1 MNRKLGCISSAENER
16 LALKY
21 GYKSDR
27 ESIAELAAPWDKT
40 DKPSIISWSKSWLN
54 KLEQDAYVMD
64 RMRGNFKLPPVWE
77 IAKKFG
83 YNLRELCDSIQRGN
97 DCTAWGTTR
106 AAICL
111 ALYQKFFGAEIDVEK
126 YNPTGVYAYSS
137 NKQPS
142 AWISFPDNGR
152 TIYGIA
158 EAACETGNFP
168 ADAIGGYTGEA
179 RFTQRMIDSVDVAE
193 KNQMGFVYLGNESRT
208 PEELADIVILSV
220 RACRPCI
227 IGNTVAL
234 QDGTALNQDGVYVSN
249 VGGGWGGGHCT
260 AAVDVK
266 KVDENFYI
274 WIYNSHGALYKA
286 GDGSPDEGTWIT
298 RRGLIKYLSGSF
310 ADVMPTTYIERPR
323 VEYTD
328 YRREVNG

>member
-1 MNRKLGCISSAENER
+1 MTNRLLGCISSAENEQY
-16 LALKY
+16 AKKY
-21 GYKSDR
+21 GIHSDR
-27 ESIAELAAPWDKT
+27 ENIAELAAPWDKS
-40 DKPSIISWSKSWLN
+40 DKPSIITWNKSWETYL
-54 KLEQDAYVMD
+54 KKEAAAMD
-64 RMRGNFKLPPVWE
+64 TMRENGKLPPVWE
-77 IAKKFG
+77 IAKRFG

-126 YNPTGVYAYSS
+126 YNPSGVYAYSS
-137 NKQPS
+137 KKYPV
-142 AWISFPDNGR
+142 AWDRFPDNGR

-158 EAACETGNFP
+158 EAACVFGNFP
-168 ADAIGGYTGEA
+168 TESIGAYTGQDY
-179 RFTQRMIDSVDVAE
+179 FTQRMLDSVDVAE
-193 KNQMGFVYLGNESRT
+193 KNQMGFAYI
-208 PEELADIVILSV
+208 PEQKTAEQLADIIILSL

-234 QDGTALNQDGVYVSN
+234 QDGTALNSDGVYVSN
-249 VGGGWGGGHCT
+249 VGGSWGGGHCT
-260 AAVDVK
+260 SACDVK
-266 KVDENFYI
+266 KVGENFYV

-298 RRGLIKYLSGSF
+298 RNGLIKYLSGSW

-323 VEYTD
+323 VEMEGY
-328 YRREVNG
+328 NG

>member
-1 MNRKLGCISSAENER
+1 MTNRLLGCISSAENE
-16 LALKY
+16 LYAKKY
-21 GYKSDR
+21 GIQSDR
-27 ESIAELAAPWDKT
+27 EKIEDLAAPWDKS
-40 DKPSIISWSKSWLN
+40 DKPSIITWNKSWLD
-54 KLEQDAYVMD
+54 KLEQDAYAMD
-64 RMRGNFKLPPVWE
+64 RMRGNGNLPPVWE
-77 IAKKFG
+77 IAKRFG
-83 YNLRELCDSIQRGN
+83 YNLRELCDSIQKGN

-111 ALYQKFFGAEIDVEK
+111 ALYQKFFGAEIDIEK
-126 YNPTGVYAYSS
+126 YNPSGVYAYSS
-137 NKQPS
+137 GTTPR
-142 AWISFPDNGR
+142 ADRVYPDTGR

-158 EAACETGNFP
+158 ETACEVGNFP
-168 ADAIGGYTGEA
+168 VASIGAYSNTHW
-179 RFTQRMIDSVDVAE
+179 FSQKMIDNVDVAE
-193 KNQMGFVYLGNESRT
+193 KNQMGWVYISEQKT
-208 PEELADIVILSV
+208 AEQLADIIILSL

-260 AAVDVK
+260 CAADVK
-266 KVDENFYI
+266 KVGENFYV

-298 RRGLIKYLSGSF
+298 RNGLIKYLSGSF

-323 VEYTD
+323 VEMEGY
-328 YRREVNG
+328 NG